1 MRKVVVVG
9 GGQAGHS
16 VVAKLIS
23 LGFDGKISL
32 ISEEPCRPYQR
43 PPLSKKYLLGE
54 MDEARLYL
62 RPMEYYGE
70 HGVTLLL
77 GAPCEGIDRASRAVA
92 VGGETVPYDD
102 LVLATGSI
110 PRKLPEAIG
119 GALSRV
125 HVVRTIADIKDMAP
139 GFVPGA
145 KVLVVG
151 GGYIGLEAASAAVAK
166 GLSVC
171 VVEMTE
177 RILQRVA
184 ASETSDFI
192 RDLHLSR
199 GVELLE
205 SVGLTRLLGENELI
219 GALLSDGT
227 QLDLDMAIIGVG
239 IVPSTGLAESAGLK
253 LDNGIWTD
261 ANGRTD
267 DPNIWAA
274 GDCASF
280 PWKRQRIRLESVQNA
295 IDQAECVAENIM
307 GAEKEYR
314 PTPWFWSDQYD
325 AKLQIAGLCTGYDR
339 VVVRPGRTDDSVSHW
354 YYRGSELLAVDAVN
368 DSRAY
373 MVGKRLLETGKTAA
387 PEEAANPDCD
397 LKSLLRRA

>member
-1 MRKVVVVG
+1 MRNVVIVG

-62 RPMEYYGE
+62 KPMEYYGE

-77 GAPCEGIDRASRAVA
+77 GVPCEGIDRSSRAVA

-119 GALSRV
+119 GALPKV

-139 GFVPGA
+139 DFVPGA

-171 VVEMTE
+171 VVEMAE

-205 SVGLTRLLGENELI
+205 SVGLTRLLGKSELT

-261 ANGRTD
+261 ANGRTS

-280 PWKRQRIRLESVQNA
+280 PWKGQRIRLESVQNA

-307 GAEKEYR
+307 GAEKEYL

-325 AKLQIAGLCTGYDR
+325 AKLQIAGLCSGYDR
-339 VVVRPGRTDDSVSHW
+339 VVVRPGRTYDSISHW

-373 MVGKRLLETGKTAA
+373 MVGKRLLETGKTAT
-387 PEEAANPDCD
+387 PEETANPDCD

>member
-16 VVAKLIS
+16 VVAKLNS
-23 LGFDGKISL
+23 LGFDGKITL
-32 ISEEPCRPYQR
+32 VAEEPFRPYQR

-62 RPMEYYGE
+62 KPLEYYGD
-70 HGVTLLL
+70 HGVRLIL
-77 GAPCEGIDRASRAVA
+77 GASCEGIDRSSRTVT
-92 VGGETVPYDD
+92 VSGETIPYDD

-119 GALSRV
+119 GSLRGV
-125 HVVRTIADIKDMAP
+125 YTVRTIADIKDIAP
-139 GFVPGA
+139 GFVPDA

-166 GLSVC
+166 GLNVC
-171 VVEMTE
+171 VVEMAE

-184 ASETSDFI
+184 APETSDFI
-192 RDLHLSR
+192 RNLHLSR

-205 SVGLTRLLGENELI
+205 GVGLSRLLGESELT
-219 GALLSDGT
+219 GAVLSDGAK
-227 QLDLDMAIIGVG
+227 LELDMAIIGVG
-239 IVPSTGLAESAGLK
+239 IMPSTGLAESAGLK

-261 ANGRTD
+261 ANCRTA

-280 PWKRQRIRLESVQNA
+280 PWKGKRIRLESVQNA
-295 IDQAECVAENIM
+295 IDQAESVAENIM

-325 AKLQIAGLCTGYDR
+325 AKLQIAGLGAGYDR
-339 VVVRPGRTDDSVSHW
+339 IVVRPGRSDGSISHW

-373 MVGKRLLETGKTAA
+373 MIGKRLLETGKTAS
-387 PEEAANPDCD
+387 PEEAANPELD

>member
-1 MRKVVVVG
+1 MRNVVIVG

-62 RPMEYYGE
+62 KPMEYYGE

-77 GAPCEGIDRASRAVA
+77 GASCEGIDRSSRAVA

-119 GALSRV
+119 GALPRV

-171 VVEMTE
+171 VVEMAE

-205 SVGLTRLLGENELI
+205 SVGLTRLLGESELT

-261 ANGRTD
+261 ANGRTA

-280 PWKRQRIRLESVQNA
+280 PWKGQRIRLESVQNA

-339 VVVRPGRTDDSVSHW
+339 VVVRPGRTDDSISHW

-373 MVGKRLLETGKTAA
+373 MVGKRLLETGKTAT
-387 PEEAANPDCD
+387 PEETANPDCD

>member
-16 VVAKLIS
+16 VVAKLVS

-32 ISEEPCRPYQR
+32 IAEEPCRPYQR

-62 RPMEYYGE
+62 KPTEYYGE
-70 HGVTLLL
+70 HGVRLLL
-77 GAPCEGIDRASRAVA
+77 GASCEGIDRSSRTVA
-92 VGGETVPYDD
+92 VGGETIPYDD

-119 GALSRV
+119 GALPGV

-139 GFVPGA
+139 DFVPGA

-171 VVEMTE
+171 VVEMAE

-192 RDLHLSR
+192 RNLHLSR

-205 SVGLTRLLGENELI
+205 SVGLTRLLGENGLT

-227 QLDLDMAIIGVG
+227 ELDLDMAIIGVG

-261 ANGRTD
+261 ANCRTA
-267 DPNIWAA
+267 DPAIWAA

-280 PWKRQRIRLESVQNA
+280 PWKGKRIRLESVQNA

-307 GAEKEYR
+307 GAEKEYH

-339 VVVRPGRTDDSVSHW
+339 VVVRPGRTDDSISHW

-373 MVGKRLLETGKTAA
+373 MIGKRLLETGKTAS
-387 PEEAANPDCD
+387 PEEAADPACD
-397 LKSLLRRA
+397 LKSLLRRS

>member
-1 MRKVVVVG
+1 MRKVVIVG

-62 RPMEYYGE
+62 KPMEYYGE

-77 GAPCEGIDRASRAVA
+77 GASCEGIDKSSRAVA

-119 GALSRV
+119 GALPRV

-139 GFVPGA
+139 DFVPGA

-171 VVEMTE
+171 VVEMAE

-184 ASETSDFI
+184 ASVTSDFI

-199 GVELLE
+199 GVKLLE
-205 SVGLTRLLGENELI
+205 SVGLTRLLGESELT

-261 ANGRTD
+261 ANGRTA

-280 PWKRQRIRLESVQNA
+280 PWKGQRIRLESVQNA

-325 AKLQIAGLCTGYDR
+325 AKLQIAGLCSGYDR
-339 VVVRPGRTDDSVSHW
+339 VVVRPGRTDDSISHW

-373 MVGKRLLETGKTAA
+373 MVGKRLLETGKTAT
-387 PEEAANPDCD
+387 PEETANPDCD

>member
-1 MRKVVVVG
+1 MRNVVIVG

-62 RPMEYYGE
+62 KPMEYYGE

-77 GAPCEGIDRASRAVA
+77 GASCEGIDRSSRAVA

-119 GALSRV
+119 GALPRV

-171 VVEMTE
+171 VVEMAE

-205 SVGLTRLLGENELI
+205 SVGLTRLLGESELT

-239 IVPSTGLAESAGLK
+239 IVPSTDLAESAGLK

-261 ANGRTD
+261 ANGRTA

-280 PWKRQRIRLESVQNA
+280 PWKGQRIRLESVQNA

-307 GAEKEYR
+307 GAEKEYL

-325 AKLQIAGLCTGYDR
+325 AKLQIAGLCSGYDR
-339 VVVRPGRTDDSVSHW
+339 VVVRPGRTVDSISHW

-368 DSRAY
+368 NSRAY
-373 MVGKRLLETGKTAA
+373 MVGKRLLETGKTAT
-387 PEEAANPDCD
+387 PEETANPDCD

>member
-62 RPMEYYGE
+62 KPMEYYGE

-77 GAPCEGIDRASRAVA
+77 GVSCEGIDRSSRAVA

-171 VVEMTE
+171 VVEMAE

-205 SVGLTRLLGENELI
+205 SVGLTRLLGENELT

-253 LDNGIWTD
+253 LHNGIWTD

-280 PWKRQRIRLESVQNA
+280 PWKGQRIRLESVQNA

-325 AKLQIAGLCTGYDR
+325 AKLQIAGLCKGYDR
-339 VVVRPGRTDDSVSHW
+339 VVVRPGRTDDSISHW

-373 MVGKRLLETGKTAA
+373 MVGKRLLETGKTAT
-387 PEEAANPDCD
+387 PEETANPDCD

>member
-16 VVAKLIS
+16 VVAKLNS
-23 LGFDGKISL
+23 LGFDGEITL
-32 ISEEPCRPYQR
+32 VAEEPFRPYQR

-62 RPMEYYGE
+62 KPLEYYGD
-70 HGVTLLL
+70 HGVRLLL
-77 GAPCEGIDRASRAVA
+77 GAACEGIDRSSRTVA
-92 VGGETVPYDD
+92 VSGETIPYDD

-119 GALSRV
+119 GCLRGV
-125 HVVRTIADIKDMAP
+125 YTVRTIADIKDMVP

-145 KVLVVG
+145 RVLVVG

-166 GLSVC
+166 GLNVC
-171 VVEMTE
+171 VVEMAE

-184 ASETSDFI
+184 APETSDFI
-192 RDLHLSR
+192 RNLHLSR

-205 SVGLTRLLGENELI
+205 GVGLSRLLGESELT
-219 GALLSDGT
+219 GAVLSDGAK
-227 QLDLDMAIIGVG
+227 LDLDMAIIGVG
-239 IVPSTGLAESAGLK
+239 IMPSTGLAESAGLK

-261 ANGRTD
+261 ANCRTV

-280 PWKRQRIRLESVQNA
+280 PWKGKRIRLESVQNA
-295 IDQAECVAENIM
+295 IDQAESVAENIV

-325 AKLQIAGLCTGYDR
+325 AKLQIAGLGTGYDR
-339 VVVRPGRTDDSVSHW
+339 IVVRPGRSDGSISHW
-354 YYRGSELLAVDAVN
+354 YYRGTELLAVDAVN

-373 MVGKRLLETGKTAA
+373 MIGKRLLETGKTAS
-387 PEEAANPDCD
+387 PEEAANPELD

>member
-16 VVAKLIS
+16 VVAKLNS
-23 LGFDGKISL
+23 LGFDGEITL
-32 ISEEPCRPYQR
+32 VAEEPFRPYQR

-62 RPMEYYGE
+62 KPLEYYGD
-70 HGVTLLL
+70 HGIRLLL
-77 GAPCEGIDRASRAVA
+77 GAACEGIDRSSRTAA
-92 VGGETVPYDD
+92 VGGETIPYDD

-119 GALSRV
+119 GSLRGV
-125 HVVRTIADIKDMAP
+125 HTVRTIADIKGIAP
-139 GFVPGA
+139 GFVPGV

-166 GLSVC
+166 GLDVC
-171 VVEMTE
+171 VVEMAE

-184 ASETSDFI
+184 APETSDFI
-192 RDLHLSR
+192 RNLHLSR

-205 SVGLTRLLGENELI
+205 GVGLTRLLGESELT
-219 GALLSDGT
+219 GAVLSDGAK
-227 QLDLDMAIIGVG
+227 LELDMAIIGVG

-261 ANGRTD
+261 ANCRTV

-280 PWKRQRIRLESVQNA
+280 PWKGKRIRLESVQNA
-295 IDQAECVAENIM
+295 IDQAESVAENIM

-325 AKLQIAGLCTGYDR
+325 AKLQIAGLGAGYDR
-339 VVVRPGRTDDSVSHW
+339 IVVRPGRTDGSISHW

-373 MVGKRLLETGKTAA
+373 MIGKRLLETGKTAS
-387 PEEAANPDCD
+387 PEEAANPDLD

>member
-1 MRKVVVVG
+1 M
-9 GGQAGHS
+9 
-16 VVAKLIS
+16 
-23 LGFDGKISL
+23 
-32 ISEEPCRPYQR
+32 
-43 PPLSKKYLLGE
+43 
-54 MDEARLYL
+54 
-62 RPMEYYGE
+62 
-70 HGVTLLL
+70 
-77 GAPCEGIDRASRAVA
+77 
-92 VGGETVPYDD
+92 
-102 LVLATGSI
+102 
-110 PRKLPEAIG
+110 
-119 GALSRV
+119 
-125 HVVRTIADIKDMAP
+125 
-139 GFVPGA
+139 PGA

-171 VVEMTE
+171 VVEMAE

-205 SVGLTRLLGENELI
+205 SVGLTRLLGESELT

-261 ANGRTD
+261 ANGRTA

-280 PWKRQRIRLESVQNA
+280 PWKGQRIRLESVQNA

-307 GAEKEYR
+307 GAEKEYL

-325 AKLQIAGLCTGYDR
+325 AKLQIAGLCSGYDR
-339 VVVRPGRTDDSVSHW
+339 VVVRPGRTDDSISHW

-373 MVGKRLLETGKTAA
+373 MVGKRLLETGKTAT
-387 PEEAANPDCD
+387 PEETANPDCD

>member
-62 RPMEYYGE
+62 KPMEYYGE

-77 GAPCEGIDRASRAVA
+77 GVSCEGIDRSSRAVA

-171 VVEMTE
+171 VVEMAE

-205 SVGLTRLLGENELI
+205 SVGLTRLLGENELT

-267 DPNIWAA
+267 DSNIWAA

-280 PWKRQRIRLESVQNA
+280 PWKGQRIRLESVQNA

-339 VVVRPGRTDDSVSHW
+339 VVVRPGRTDDSISHW

-373 MVGKRLLETGKTAA
+373 MVGKRLLETGKTAT
-387 PEEAANPDCD
+387 PEETANPDCD

>member
-1 MRKVVVVG
+1 MRNVVIVG

-62 RPMEYYGE
+62 KPMEYYGE

-77 GAPCEGIDRASRAVA
+77 GASCEGIDKSSRAVA

-119 GALSRV
+119 GALPKV

-139 GFVPGA
+139 DFVPGA

-171 VVEMTE
+171 VVEMAE

-205 SVGLTRLLGENELI
+205 SVGLTRLLGESELT

-261 ANGRTD
+261 ANGRTA

-280 PWKRQRIRLESVQNA
+280 PWKGQRIRLESVQNA

-325 AKLQIAGLCTGYDR
+325 AKLQIAGLCSGYDR
-339 VVVRPGRTDDSVSHW
+339 VVVRPGRTDDSISHW

-373 MVGKRLLETGKTAA
+373 MVGKRLLETGKTAT
-387 PEEAANPDCD
+387 PEETANPDCD

>member
-16 VVAKLIS
+16 VVAKLNS
-23 LGFDGKISL
+23 LGFDGKITL
-32 ISEEPCRPYQR
+32 VAEEPFRPYQR

-62 RPMEYYGE
+62 KPLEYYGD
-70 HGVTLLL
+70 HGVRLLL
-77 GAPCEGIDRASRAVA
+77 GAACEGIDRSSRTAA
-92 VGGETVPYDD
+92 VGGETIPYDD

-119 GALSRV
+119 GSLRGV
-125 HVVRTIADIKDMAP
+125 HTVRTIADIKGIAP
-139 GFVPGA
+139 GFTQGA

-166 GLSVC
+166 GLDVC
-171 VVEMTE
+171 VVEMAE

-184 ASETSDFI
+184 APETSDFI
-192 RDLHLSR
+192 RNLHLSR

-205 SVGLTRLLGENELI
+205 GVGLTRLLGESELT
-219 GALLSDGT
+219 GAVLSDGAK
-227 QLDLDMAIIGVG
+227 LELDMAIIGVG

-261 ANGRTD
+261 ANCRTA

-280 PWKRQRIRLESVQNA
+280 PWKGKRIRLESVQNA
-295 IDQAECVAENIM
+295 IDQAESVAENIM

-325 AKLQIAGLCTGYDR
+325 AKLQIAGLGAGYDR
-339 VVVRPGRTDDSVSHW
+339 IVVRPGRTDGSISHW

-373 MVGKRLLETGKTAA
+373 MIGKRLLETGKTAS
-387 PEEAANPDCD
+387 PEEAANPDLD

>member
-1 MRKVVVVG
+1 MRKVVIVG

-62 RPMEYYGE
+62 KPMEYYGE

-77 GAPCEGIDRASRAVA
+77 GASCEGIDKSSRAVA

-119 GALSRV
+119 GALPKV

-139 GFVPGA
+139 DFVPGA

-171 VVEMTE
+171 VVEMAE

-205 SVGLTRLLGENELI
+205 SVGLTRLLGESELT

-261 ANGRTD
+261 ANGRTA

-280 PWKRQRIRLESVQNA
+280 PWKGQRIRLESVQNA

-307 GAEKEYR
+307 GAEKEYC

-325 AKLQIAGLCTGYDR
+325 AKLQIAGLCSGYDR
-339 VVVRPGRTDDSVSHW
+339 VVVRPGRTDDSISHW

-373 MVGKRLLETGKTAA
+373 MVGKRLLETGKTAT
-387 PEEAANPDCD
+387 PEETANPDCD

>member
-62 RPMEYYGE
+62 KPMEYYGE

-77 GAPCEGIDRASRAVA
+77 GASCEGIDRSSRAVA

-119 GALSRV
+119 GTLQRV

-171 VVEMTE
+171 VVEMAE

-205 SVGLTRLLGENELI
+205 SVGLTRLLGENELT

-280 PWKRQRIRLESVQNA
+280 PWKGQRIRLESVQNA

-339 VVVRPGRTDDSVSHW
+339 VVVRPGRTDDSISHW

-373 MVGKRLLETGKTAA
+373 MVGKRLLESGKTAT
-387 PEEAANPDCD
+387 PEETANPDCD